1 MSDLLHEVVIPI
13 QLISKNK
20 LQGRSWY
27 GKSNAKKKYLSILI
41 YRKLGRKPFRF
52 PVRLVVTRLLGA
64 GEKKW
69 DYDNI
74 GGGSWKQLQDS
85 LVQIGWFKDD
95 SSKWITKV
103 EFEQDDSQRSKGPA
117 VKIQVYSA

>member
-1 MSDLLHEVVIPI
+1 MNELLHEVVIPI
-13 QLISKNK
+13 QLLSKNK

-27 GKSNAKKKYLSILI
+27 GKANCKKKYLSLLR

-52 PVRLVVTRLLGA
+52 PVRLVVTRLLGLR
-64 GEKKW
+64 EKKW

-85 LVQIGWFKDD
+85 LVQFGWFKDD
-95 SSKWITKV
+95 STKWITKV
-103 EFEQDDSQRSKGPA
+103 DFEQDDSDRSQGPA
-117 VKIQVYSA
+117 VRIQVYST